1 MVSSFTLGIQ
11 QVKNGKNSG
20 DVCIRFVIKKYITPS
35 LKSFIPSFFLLAVF
49 VARGNAQSIESFSNF
64 EDVTQTFYHEVT
76 GRPYLNFSYAKIS
89 KEYRKFKFLKFG
101 LPNFIVHGL
110 KVQFDLVSYDHAQ
123 ILRKLSDFEKKSA
136 LRFVLARDSNLKFNL
151 PQNQILH
158 LDAKILKTGNS
169 GNFRAEGA
177 ELTIPGDVQSYQSL
191 ILSFEYGR
199 PGFQI
204 NKDED
209 PATSPNLVIF
219 YGNPATSQESG
230 KNK

>member
-1 MVSSFTLGIQ
+1 MASSFTLGIQ

-20 DVCIRFVIKKYITPS
+20 DVCIRFVIKKYIIPT

-123 ILRKLSDFEKKSA
+123 ILRKLSDFEKKICPAFCSGTG
-136 LRFVLARDSNLKFNL
+136 FKSEIQSPSKSNPPPGCKNIENRELWEF
-151 PQNQILH
+151 
-158 LDAKILKTGNS
+158 S
-169 GNFRAEGA
+169 GRRGRA
-177 ELTIPGDVQSYQSL
+177 Y
-191 ILSFEYGR
+191 Y
-199 PGFQI
+199 
-204 NKDED
+204 
-209 PATSPNLVIF
+209 
-219 YGNPATSQESG
+219 SG
-230 KNK
+230 